1 MRLPAA
7 AALLAL
13 AAASAPAQAGICI
26 TQGDALSCTDAG
38 MTFILK
44 AGEGVSYARLAGQPM
59 TIARDAQ
66 GNVVGM
72 IGERRLVVQKLDGIT
87 IARFGDRR
95 LVCTEAGPGITLCK

>member
-1 MRLPAA
+1 MKRLTAA
-7 AALLAL
+7 AVLLAL
-13 AAASAPAQAGICI
+13 AAVPAWAGICI

-59 TIARDAQ
+59 TIARDGQ
-66 GNVVGM
+66 GTVIGM
-72 IGERRLVVQKLDGIT
+72 IGERKLVVQKLDGLT
-87 IARFGDRR
+87 IARFGDRK